1 MLSAPAGLAIALA
14 QPEFR
19 GFSTATHSVALPEL
33 KPGTMCQP
41 LIVSSIGRLEVARPQ
56 WPAVRHDEH
65 AFQPLDFG
73 NPLLGIHPPQSSRT
87 KARQVKSALV
97 QVRRS
102 CQEQIPRLNRA
113 PEDGPR
119 WDGEEYSNRSQTI
132 AAPQSGSSEAPAAGC
147 DTKICGESPVRFS

>member
-19 GFSTATHSVALPEL
+19 RLRAATHSVALPEL
-33 KPGTMCQP
+33 KPGAMCQP

-73 NPLLGIHPPQSSRT
+73 NRLLGIHPSQSSRT
-87 KARQVKSALV
+87 KPRQVKSALV

-102 CQEQIPRLNRA
+102 CQEEISGLNGA

-119 WDGEEYSNRSQTI
+119 LRKIRAD
-132 AAPQSGSSEAPAAGC
+132 PQSGSSEAPAAGW
-147 DTKICGESPVRFS
+147 DTIICGESP